1 MITDDELLDSW
12 PGVRVDHDNAE
23 HYRGMLQQRLL
34 INRCAECGAWHHPP
48 RSVCPRCWSN
58 AVRAE
63 EVSGRGTVAMLTF
76 IHQGSS
82 RAGVDFSNGYP
93 AAAVELIE
101 QAGLRVAGTLVDMTR
116 EEMHIG
122 TEVELTWL
130 EVGGRPAL
138 GFRPSGAS
146 SRP

>member
-1 MITDDELLDSW
+1 MISDEELLERW
-12 PGVRVDHDNAE
+12 PGVRVDHDNAA
-23 HYRGMLQQRLL
+23 HYRGMLEQRLL
-34 INRCAECGAWHHPP
+34 INRCAECRTWHHPP

-82 RAGVDFSNGYP
+82 RAGVDYSNGYP
-93 AAAVELIE
+93 AAAVELVE
-101 QAGLRVAGTLVDMTR
+101 QAALRVTGTLVDMTR
-116 EEMHIG
+116 EEMRIG
-122 TEVELTWL
+122 AAVELTWL

-138 GFRPSGAS
+138 AFRPSTAS
-146 SRP
+146 RRP